1 MEKESTSSPIRV
13 LITGIDG
20 FVASHLADHI
30 LKVRPDV
37 AIYGTVR
44 RMADRKNMEHLQ
56 SKVQLM
62 DMELTDM
69 NSVNHVM
76 IAVKPDKV
84 FHLAAQSYVPT
95 SWTAPAQ
102 TLESNVIGT
111 ANILEA
117 VRANAPGAFV
127 QIAGSSEEYG
137 LVHPEECPI
146 TEDHPLRPLSPYG
159 VSKVAADRLG
169 YQYAHSY
176 GMNVLITRS
185 FNMTGPRRGI
195 DFVDSN
201 WASQIVQIERYHQKP
216 IVYHGNLEAIRD
228 FTDVRDSVRAYWM
241 LSELKKNHNGD
252 VVQVCTGKG
261 HRMDDV
267 LVTLIKMSNHKTPIV
282 HKLDPARARPSD
294 VPRLVGS
301 NKRLRSLIDW
311 WPDIPFEQSMED
323 LLNYWRS
330 RH

>member
-1 MEKESTSSPIRV
+1 MEIKLANTPERV

-30 LKVRPDV
+30 LEVCPEV
-37 AIYGTVR
+37 EIYGTIR
-44 RMADRKNMEHLQ
+44 RMADRKNIEHLLGDV
-56 SKVQLM
+56 KLM

-69 NSVNHVM
+69 NSVNHVLM
-76 IAVKPDKV
+76 ATRPSKV

-111 ANILEA
+111 ANVLEA

-137 LVHPEECPI
+137 LVHPSESPI
-146 TEDHPLRPLSPYG
+146 TEDQPLRPLSPYG

-176 GMNVLITRS
+176 GMNILVTRS

-201 WASQIVQIERYHQKP
+201 WASQVVQIERYHQKP
-216 IVYHGNLEAIRD
+216 IVYHGNLDAVRD

-241 LSELKKNHNGD
+241 LSELEKNHNGD
-252 VVQVCTGKG
+252 VVQVCTGRG
-261 HRMDDV
+261 HKVEDV
-267 LVTLIKMSNHKTPIV
+267 LLALINSSNHKIPINR
-282 HKLDPARARPSD
+282 KLDPVRARPSD
-294 VPRLVGS
+294 VPLLIGS
-301 NKRLRSLIDW
+301 NKKLRSLIDW
-311 WPDIPFEQSMED
+311 EPEIPFEQSLED